1 MNVLFARIGYMQYYQ
16 GADTERPVNGGKHN
30 IENIGHEAFNFRR
43 EKDGCCYGYV
53 QPPRGTKKN
62 NDPHLNIGRINPA
75 FKKSDCVTDVLV
87 IWVATKPKE
96 YGGGQ
101 YVVGWYKNAT
111 VYREFQPLSKNIRRY
126 PLKDACY
133 NIKCRA
139 DDVVLLPPQKR
150 KLSIPRTNSEITS
163 LGQANIF
170 YLLNGKGAPIANL
183 AKEIKNA
190 IVLTKKYNGPNLKT
204 KDDCVQ
210 DGHSQSSYESD
221 PNIRK
226 AIEDYA
232 MWRCKVFYK
241 KKGFHCEDVSQTESY
256 DVLATNGNCIKWIEV
271 KGTRGSGDGVILT
284 KNEVKLAKRKKTI
297 LYLLCNIRYDNKTG
311 KVSGG
316 DESTHSWKFTRSN
329 LIPLSYHYLIPE
341 KGVSE

>member
-16 GADTERPVNGGKHN
+16 GADTEKPVNGGKHN

-43 EKDGCCYGYV
+43 EKDGFCYGYV
-53 QPPRGTKKN
+53 QPPRGKKKN
-62 NDPHLNIGRINPA
+62 NNPRLNIGRINPA
-75 FKKSDCVTDVLV
+75 CKKSDYVKDVLV

-111 VYREFQPLSKNIRRY
+111 VFREFQLLNKNIRRY

-133 NIKCRA
+133 NIKCRSEDA
-139 DDVVLLPPQKR
+139 VLLPAQKR

-170 YLLNGKGAPIANL
+170 YLLDSKGAPVAAL

-190 IVLTKKYNGPNLKT
+190 IALTKKYSGPNLKT
-204 KDDCVQ
+204 KEDCVQ
-210 DGHSQSSYESD
+210 DSQSQYSYESD
-221 PNIRK
+221 PKIRK

-232 MWRCKVFYK
+232 MKRCKKFYK
-241 KKGFHCEDVSQTESY
+241 RKGFHCEDVSQTKSY
-256 DVLATNGNCIKWIEV
+256 DILATKGNCVKWIEV
-271 KGTRGSGDGVILT
+271 KGTRGAGDGVILT
-284 KNEVKLAKRKKTI
+284 KNEVNLAKRKKTI
-297 LYLLCNIRYDNKTG
+297 LFLVCNIRYDYEKG
-311 KVSGG
+311 RASGG
-316 DESTHSWKFTRSN
+316 EDSVHNWNFTRSN
-329 LIPLSYHYLIPE
+329 LIPLSYHYLIP
-341 KGVSE
+341 